1 MSLQDENF
9 HIMQKGSEWRHFQI
23 RKDDKN
29 QGSYGREKRDA
40 IDDVIKA
47 CNIEDREGIYMASF

>member
-29 QGSYGREKRDA
+29 QGSYWREKREA
-40 IDDVIKA
+40 VDDVIKT
-47 CNIEDREGIYMASF
+47 